1 MSRSDPHRPQSRSC
15 ALALAAL
22 LCFAPLLGGCNLFG
36 VAAYAM
42 PRPIVEP
49 QYEGLA
55 GQSIAVMVWADRAIR
70 IDWQPLQLDLANAIQ
85 RKLADITA
93 LDKVEQVKAS
103 TYPIKPE
110 SIVRYQRDYPDTE
123 GMPITELAPVFK
135 VQRLI
140 YVEIEEFGTRVPGS
154 PEMFRGR
161 ALASLRIVEIV
172 DGKARVAYEEPAV
185 EAIFPEKGPEEGTP
199 NADDFRIYRGTVD
212 GLSTQIV
219 RRVTPYRPEE

>member
-1 MSRSDPHRPQSRSC
+1 MSRFVPHRPKSLYC
-15 ALALAAL
+15 ALALAAAVGL
-22 LCFAPLLGGCNLFG
+22 VPLLAGCNLLG

-42 PRPIVEP
+42 PRPVVEP
-49 QYEGLA
+49 QYTDLA
-55 GQSIAVMVWADRAIR
+55 GRSVAVMVWADRAIR

-85 RKLADITA
+85 KKLADMTA
-93 LDKVEQVKAS
+93 TDKVEVVKGT

-154 PEMFRGR
+154 SEMFRGR
-161 ALASLRIVEIV
+161 ALATLRIVEIA
-172 DGKARVAYEEPAV
+172 DGKAKVAYEEPAV
-185 EAIFPEKGPEEGTP
+185 EAIFPEKGPQEGTP

-219 RRVTPYRPEE
+219 HRVTPYRPEE